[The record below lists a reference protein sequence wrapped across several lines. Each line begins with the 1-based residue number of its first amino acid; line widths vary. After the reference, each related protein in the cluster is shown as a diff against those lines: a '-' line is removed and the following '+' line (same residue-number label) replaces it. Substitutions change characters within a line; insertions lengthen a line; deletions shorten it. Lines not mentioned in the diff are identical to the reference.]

1 MAGSVDFNRTW
12 DEYKHGFGNLV
23 GELWLGLDKINRLTG
38 NKYQS
43 TSCTLAILL
52 VSNSYTTSV
61 SPKSQY
67 QFYSTFSNSGITK
80 WQGTPKVNPN
90 VLIGSFLVGILVQM
104 LHNKQLTNV
113 ILNIFY
119 LLFLFLLFFIFFLYF
134 YFFAENNK
142 FKATKAFYGS

>member
-1 MAGSVDFNRTW
+1 MLQKRMAGSVDFNRTW

-80 WQGTPKVNPN
+80 C
-90 VLIGSFLVGILVQM
+90 
-104 LHNKQLTNV
+104 
-113 ILNIFY
+113 
-119 LLFLFLLFFIFFLYF
+119 
-134 YFFAENNK
+134 
-142 FKATKAFYGS
+142 